1 MNGDNPAARLH
12 AILVK
17 AKGKPNNQNCRAM
30 WSDILNISSENESKF
45 LMHMGKVSSLPY
57 EIFEFVKNE
66 YPNQL
71 STTTHWTK
79 QVNSAFLK
87 QDYNGQF
94 STFITK
100 IDNHSLDNLSLL
112 SDLIAGKT
120 STKVLPE
127 DSLNSMR
134 VKVQDLIDEM
144 IKSDLS
150 KEFKQYLNKALKQIL
165 EHINSYIITGINP
178 IIDSLDMVL
187 GHAVTDI
194 AYRDELK
201 ESGFGEKLL
210 GAFHFL
216 ASFTTLAAGIAQH
229 EDLGKFYL
237 SLVN

>member
-17 AKGKPNNQNCRAM
+17 AKGKPISQNCRAA
-30 WSDILNISSENESKF
+30 WSDILNVSSKNESKF

-57 EIFEFVKNE
+57 EIFEFVKAE
-66 YPNQL
+66 YPNQV
-71 STTTHWTK
+71 STTTHWST
-79 QVNSAFLK
+79 QINSAFLK
-87 QDYNGQF
+87 QNYNSEF

-112 SDLIAGKT
+112 SDLIASKT
-120 STKVLPE
+120 STTVLDE
-127 DSLNSMR
+127 DSLNKMR
-134 VKVQDLIDEM
+134 VKVQELIDEM
-144 IKSDLS
+144 LGSDLT
-150 KEFKQYLNKALKQIL
+150 KEFKEYLNKALNQIL

-194 AYRDELK
+194 AYRNELK

-237 SLVN
+237 SFVN

>member
-17 AKGKPNNQNCRAM
+17 AKGKPKTQNCRAV
-30 WSDILNISSENESKF
+30 WSEILKISSKNESKF
-45 LMHMGKVSSLPY
+45 LMQMGKVSSLPH

-71 STTTHWTK
+71 STTTHWSN
-79 QVNSAFLK
+79 QVNSAFLM
-87 QDYNGQF
+87 QNYNGEF
-94 STFITK
+94 TTFIAK
-100 IDNHSLDNLSLL
+100 IDNHSLDSLSLL

-144 IKSDLS
+144 INSDLT
-150 KEFKQYLNKALKQIL
+150 KEFKEYLNKALNQIL
-165 EHINSYIITGINP
+165 ENINSYIITGINP

-187 GHAVTDI
+187 GHAMTDLN
-194 AYRDELK
+194 YRHELK
-201 ESGFGEKLL
+201 ESGFGKKLIDT
-210 GAFHFL
+210 FHFV
-216 ASFTTLAAGIAQH
+216 ASFTTLAAGITQF
-229 EDLGKFYL
+229 EDLGKFYATL
-237 SLVN
+237 LN